1 MSEPWIHVHNLTVH
15 YGNKLALERVTLD
28 VSPGEMVSIVG
39 PNGGGKTTLLKV
51 ILGMKTFTAGT
62 VRVLGS
68 EPGHVRPGELGYLP
82 QINRHLR
89 DFPIRARD
97 VVLMGRFPRLGLLKR
112 PGPTDKSLAAEC
124 LEIVEMTDYGDAPV
138 QSLSGG
144 QLQRIF
150 IARALAMEPKV
161 LILDEPSTGLDA
173 VAQEGFYET
182 LRRLRDDRGISI
194 LMVSHDIGVVSNY
207 VDKIA
212 CLNRRIHYHGPAGDE
227 IPEQVIQDVFGKNIR
242 ILVHNKNCVTCR
254 EEHRHE

>member
-1 MSEPWIHVHNLTVH
+1 MNEPWIHVRDLTVR
-15 YGNKLALERVTLD
+15 YGSKTVLEKVTLD
-28 VSPGEMVSIVG
+28 VMPGEMVSIVG

-51 ILGMKTFTAGT
+51 ILGMKDFSEGE
-62 VRVLGS
+62 VRVLG
-68 EPGHVRPGELGYLP
+68 EKPGHVKAGEVGYLP

-112 PGPTDKSLAAEC
+112 PGPADRKLAEEC
-124 LEIVEMTDYGDAPV
+124 LEIVGMSDSADVPV

-144 QLQRIF
+144 QVQRVF
-150 IARALAMEPKV
+150 IARALAMEPKL

-173 VAQEGFYET
+173 VSQEDFYGT
-182 LRRLRDDRGISI
+182 LRRLRDNRGISI

-212 CLNRRIHYHGPAGDE
+212 CLNRHIHYHGPAGNE
-227 IPEQVIQDVFGKNIR
+227 IPEKIIQEVFGRNIQ

-254 EEHRHE
+254 EGHSNG

>member
-1 MSEPWIHVHNLTVH
+1 MTEPWIHVHNLTVR
-15 YGNKLALERVTLD
+15 YGSKTVLEKVTLD
-28 VSPGEMVSIVG
+28 VMPGEMVSIVG

-51 ILGMKTFTAGT
+51 ILGMKDFNDGQ
-62 VRVLGS
+62 VLVLGKR
-68 EPGHVRPGELGYLP
+68 PGHVKAGELGYLP
-82 QINRHLR
+82 QVNRHLR

-112 PGPTDKSLAAEC
+112 PGPADLKLAAEC
-124 LEIVEMTDYGDAPV
+124 LEIVGMSGSAEMPM

-144 QLQRIF
+144 QAQRIF

-173 VAQEGFYET
+173 VSQEDFYET
-182 LRRLRDDRGISI
+182 LMRLRDNRGISI

-212 CLNRRIHYHGPAGDE
+212 CLNRHIHYHGRAGDE
-227 IPEQVIQDVFGKNIR
+227 IPVQVIQEVFGRNIQ

-254 EEHRHE
+254 ENHRHE